1 MQIRATPASRRSRSS
16 AAVAAAL
23 VLTATSCG
31 PSAPEN
37 KQPAGNA
44 PIVRPEKSADCLAA
58 VWKAQGVPG
67 KAFDR
72 AHDKAD
78 GGALSCATGTSA
90 SEFAAA
96 LAAIRRAAARRDRA
110 ALASQVGLPL
120 LFIDASGTKTRLDRD
135 RLAADAAQV
144 FSPSI
149 LAMLERLELDDL
161 SVVPQE
167 GAFADLGAVWLVAG
181 RTGGR
186 PKIVTIDLQALEEA
200 AATRR
205 ASPPT

>member
-1 MQIRATPASRRSRSS
+1 MQIRATPTGRRLPSR

-31 PSAPEN
+31 PSAPES
-37 KQPAGNA
+37 KPPAENA
-44 PIVRPEKSADCLAA
+44 LRSGLEESADCLAV
-58 VWKAQGVPG
+58 VWKAQPAPG

-72 AHDKAD
+72 AHDRAD

-96 LAAIRRAAARRDRA
+96 LAAIRWAAPRRDRT
-110 ALASQVGLPL
+110 ALASQIGLPL
-120 LFIDASGTKTRLDRD
+120 LFIDVSGKKTRLDRD
-135 RLAADAAQV
+135 DLAADAAHV
-144 FSPSI
+144 FSPPI
-149 LAMLERLELDDL
+149 LAMLERLKLEDL
-161 SVVPQE
+161 SVVPHE

-186 PKIVTIDLQALEEA
+186 PKIVTIDRQALEEA
-200 AATRR
+200 AAARR
-205 ASPPT
+205 AKPPT

>member
-1 MQIRATPASRRSRSS
+1 
-16 AAVAAAL
+16 
-23 VLTATSCG
+23 
-31 PSAPEN
+31 
-37 KQPAGNA
+37 
-44 PIVRPEKSADCLAA
+44 
-58 VWKAQGVPG
+58 VPG

-149 LAMLERLELDDL
+149 LAMLERLDLDDL